1 MALTTPTSTSITPA
15 AGPDASARLLVTS
28 PGCPGGV
35 EEAYHTLLTN
45 VDLALGPHAGR
56 VIVVAAVD
64 ASSDA
69 DAALVAANLALVT
82 GQAGDRTLIIDA
94 DTQTPRLD
102 ALFALKPGPG
112 LAQLLKDE
120 HKDLRELARPTP
132 VATLGVITAGV
143 DGSRHNRLDRLG
155 DLSDVLPRLKNV
167 ADRVIIVAPP
177 VLSGADVLR
186 LGEYADGV
194 LLVIAP
200 GTTGRERA
208 GRAHAL
214 LEKARTPVLGV
225 VLTPR

>member
-1 MALTTPTSTSITPA
+1 MALTTPASTSLTPT
-15 AGPDASARLLVTS
+15 AGQDASSRLLVTS
-28 PGCPGGV
+28 PACPSAV

-45 VDLALGPHAGR
+45 VDLALGPRTGR

-64 ASSDA
+64 ASA
-69 DAALVAANLALVT
+69 DAALVAANLALVA

-94 DTQTPRLD
+94 DTQTPHLD
-102 ALFALKPGPG
+102 ALFALEPGPG

-120 HKDLRELARPTP
+120 HKDLRELARPTS
-132 VATLGVITAGV
+132 VATLGVITAGA
-143 DGSRHNRLDRLG
+143 DGSRHNRLERLG
-155 DLSDVLPRLKNV
+155 DLSGVLLRLKNV

-177 VLSGADVLR
+177 VLSGTDVLR

-208 GRAHAL
+208 ARAHAL
-214 LEKARTPVLGV
+214 LEKAQTPVLGV